1 MHEGFSLTQTSWIAL
16 LSIAHCYEFL
26 NVRERTI
33 NEIYHVLLQQQEQL
47 QHDHPLLISVGK
59 KYDVEPWYMVPSL
72 VALMMQ
78 VQPLTPDKVMRFSSH
93 TVSQLTH
100 AHEDFACRTM
110 NPPPEHTDWLNM
122 PNEHL
127 TVVIWHGKGPCG

>member
-16 LSIAHCYEFL
+16 LSIAHHYEFP
-26 NVRERTI
+26 NVHKRTI

-47 QHDHPLLISVGK
+47 QHDHPLLISVGE
-59 KYDVEPWYMVPSL
+59 KYDMEPWYMVLSL
-72 VALMMQ
+72 IGLVMQ
-78 VQPLTPDKVMRFSSH
+78 VQPLMPDKVVRFSSH

-100 AHEDFACRTM
+100 VCEDFVHRTV
-110 NPPPEHTDWLNM
+110 NPPPEHTDWLNR

-127 TVVIWHGKGPCG
+127 TVVIWHGEGPCG